1 MPAYRDKSTGK
12 WYVMVWYSTF
22 EGQRKQKCKK
32 GFLTK
37 RAALEWEREFLLA
50 DTCDV
55 NMLFKT
61 FAEEYLNEMRL
72 RLKLNTFLVK
82 ERIFEKHIIPYFGN
96 RKLCEITPK
105 DIRAWQ
111 NKLLNYRDEAGNPFS
126 VCYLKTI
133 HNQISAAFNY
143 AVRFYGLSANPAAL
157 AGNMGKESQKEMQ
170 FWTQEEYKKFSEAIM
185 DKPTAFYAFEVLYW
199 TGIREGEL
207 LALTPKDFDF
217 EAKTLRINKSL
228 QRIHRETV
236 VTEPKTVKS
245 NRTIKLPDFLCD
257 EIKDYFTMFYQLTDD
272 TRIFPVS
279 KHFLHHEMIRGS
291 RISGV
296 KRIRIHD
303 LRHSHVSLLID
314 MGFSPVAI
322 AERVG
327 HESIRIT
334 YRYSHMFPTVQ
345 DQMAEKLNKTRRY

>member
-1 MPAYRDKSTGK
+1 MPAYRDKHTGK

-22 EGQRKQKCKK
+22 EGLRKQKCKK
-32 GFLTK
+32 GFTTK

-61 FAEEYLNEMRL
+61 FVDEYMNEMRP

-82 ERIFEKHIIPYFGN
+82 ERIFETHITPYFGK

-111 NKLLNYRDEAGNPFS
+111 NRLLYHRDEDGKPFS
-126 VCYLKTI
+126 ACYLKTI
-133 HNQISAAFNY
+133 HNQLSAAFNY
-143 AVRFYGLSANPAAL
+143 AVRFYGLSSNPASL
-157 AGNMGKESQKEMQ
+157 AGNMGRETQKEMQ
-170 FWTQEEYKKFSEAIM
+170 FWTQDEYQKFSEAIM
-185 DKPTAFYAFEVLYW
+185 DKPTSYYAFEVLYW

-217 EAKTLRINKSL
+217 EAMTLRINKSL
-228 QRIHRETV
+228 QRIHGEAV
-236 VTEPKTVKS
+236 VTEPKTLKS

-257 EIKDYFTMFYQLTDD
+257 EIKEYLKMFYHLTDD
-272 TRIFPVS
+272 TMIFPVS
-279 KHFLHHEMIRGS
+279 KHFLHHEMIRGCK
-291 RISGV
+291 ISGV

-303 LRHSHVSLLID
+303 LRHSHISLLID

-322 AERVG
+322 AERAG

-334 YRYSHMFPTVQ
+334 YRYSHLFPSVQ
-345 DQMAEKLNKTRRY
+345 DKMAEKLNQTKRY

>member
-1 MPAYRDKSTGK
+1 
-12 WYVMVWYSTF
+12 
-22 EGQRKQKCKK
+22 
-32 GFLTK
+32 
-37 RAALEWEREFLLA
+37 
-50 DTCDV
+50 
-55 NMLFKT
+55 
-61 FAEEYLNEMRL
+61 
-72 RLKLNTFLVK
+72 
-82 ERIFEKHIIPYFGN
+82 
-96 RKLCEITPK
+96 
-105 DIRAWQ
+105 
-111 NKLLNYRDEAGNPFS
+111 
-126 VCYLKTI
+126 
-133 HNQISAAFNY
+133 
-143 AVRFYGLSANPAAL
+143 
-157 AGNMGKESQKEMQ
+157 MGKESQKEMQ

>member
-1 MPAYRDKSTGK
+1 MPAYRDKHTGK

-22 EGQRKQKCKK
+22 EGLRKQKCKK
-32 GFLTK
+32 GFTTK

-61 FAEEYLNEMRL
+61 FVDEYMNEMRP

-82 ERIFEKHIIPYFGN
+82 ERIFETHITPYFGK

-111 NKLLNYRDEAGNPFS
+111 NRLLYHRDEDGKPFS
-126 VCYLKTI
+126 ACYLKTI
-133 HNQISAAFNY
+133 HNQLSAAFNY
-143 AVRFYGLSANPAAL
+143 AVRFYGLSSNPASL
-157 AGNMGKESQKEMQ
+157 AGNMGRETQKEMQ
-170 FWTQEEYKKFSEAIM
+170 FWTQDEYQKFSEAIM
-185 DKPTAFYAFEVLYW
+185 DKPTSYYAFEVLYW

-217 EAKTLRINKSL
+217 EAMTLRINKSL
-228 QRIHRETV
+228 QRIHGEAV
-236 VTEPKTVKS
+236 VTEPKTLKS

-257 EIKDYFTMFYQLTDD
+257 EIKEYLKMFYQLTDD
-272 TRIFPVS
+272 TMIFPVS
-279 KHFLHHEMIRGS
+279 KHFLHHEMIRGCK
-291 RISGV
+291 ISGV

-303 LRHSHVSLLID
+303 LRHSHISLLID

-322 AERVG
+322 AERAG

-334 YRYSHMFPTVQ
+334 YRYSHLFPSVQ
-345 DQMAEKLNKTRRY
+345 DQMAEKLNQTKRY

>member
-1 MPAYRDKSTGK
+1 MPAYRDKHTGK

-22 EGQRKQKCKK
+22 EGLRKQKCKK
-32 GFLTK
+32 GFTTK

-61 FAEEYLNEMRL
+61 FVDEYMNEMRP

-82 ERIFEKHIIPYFGN
+82 ERIFQTHIIPYFGK

-111 NKLLNYRDEAGNPFS
+111 NRLLYHRDEDGKPFS
-126 VCYLKTI
+126 ACYLKTI
-133 HNQISAAFNY
+133 HNQLSAAFNY
-143 AVRFYGLSANPAAL
+143 AVRFYGLSSNPASL
-157 AGNMGKESQKEMQ
+157 AGNMGRETQKEMQ
-170 FWTQEEYKKFSEAIM
+170 FWTQDEYQKFSEAIM
-185 DKPTAFYAFEVLYW
+185 DKPTSYYAFEVLYW

-217 EAKTLRINKSL
+217 EAMTLRINKSL
-228 QRIHRETV
+228 QRIHGEAV
-236 VTEPKTVKS
+236 VTEPKTLKS

-257 EIKDYFTMFYQLTDD
+257 EIKEYLKMFYQLTDD
-272 TRIFPVS
+272 TMIFPVS
-279 KHFLHHEMIRGS
+279 KHFLHHEMIRGCK
-291 RISGV
+291 ISGV

-303 LRHSHVSLLID
+303 LRHSHISLLID

-322 AERVG
+322 AERAG

-334 YRYSHMFPTVQ
+334 YRYSHLFPSVQ
-345 DQMAEKLNKTRRY
+345 DQMAEKLNQTKRY